1 MRKDKRRNDV
11 RSRRRTVRKTQKDRS
26 NRDRRNRNR
35 RNRKSMR
42 GGLLMNPAPLDY
54 SLADSWSSKA
64 SLNQGDDFF
73 KYHREQH
80 GGNVLVGAPFPEQVT
95 NSTLPADMYASAH
108 QSGIMRANQAIIGLN
123 DSEGTPPIVPSQSG
137 GPANTT
143 GGSHGSRV
151 RRGTRRARRDRRRK
165 QSRRNR
171 RRSMRGGSDHLG
183 YSSVKAPTMLLP
195 NRESYSAAALNPEYV
210 SIKGYA
216 EGISAEARDKVGFV

>member
-1 MRKDKRRNDV
+1 MAKN
-11 RSRRRTVRKTQKDRS
+11 RRTRSMCSTRNKKNRRDRS
-26 NRDRRNRNR
+26 R

-42 GGLLMNPAPLDY
+42 GGLIMNPSPINE
-54 SLADSWSSKA
+54 SLANSWSSKA

-80 GGNVLVGAPFPEQVT
+80 GGSSLVGAPFPGQVE
-95 NSTLPADMYASAH
+95 NSSLPADMYAAAH
-108 QSGIMRANQAIIGLN
+108 QSGIMRANQAIIGLS
-123 DSEGTPPIVPSQSG
+123 DKDGTPPIVPSQSG

-143 GGSHGSRV
+143 GGRRRA

-171 RRSMRGGSDHLG
+171 KSRRAMYGGADMLG
-183 YSSVKAPTMLLP
+183 YSSVKTPTMLLP
-195 NRESYSAAALNPEYV
+195 NKEAYSAAALNPEYV

-216 EGISAEARDKVGFV
+216 EGIAAEARDKVGFV